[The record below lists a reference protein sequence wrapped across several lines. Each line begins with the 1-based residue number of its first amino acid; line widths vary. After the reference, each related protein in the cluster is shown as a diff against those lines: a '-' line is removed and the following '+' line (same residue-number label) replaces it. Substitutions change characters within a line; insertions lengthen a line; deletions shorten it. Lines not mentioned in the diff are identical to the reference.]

1 MRASTASTTSTGE
14 TFFLAM
20 AGASSD
26 ADIQQRVLSFM
37 VAAIVC
43 SPGGAEER
51 TMKLALNQGLSGAAS
66 LSGDIERVLEAERL
80 GYDSVWAAGAD
91 GFDAVTSATRN
102 AARTQ
107 RNHAGPAAN
116 AMARRTP

>member
-51 TMKLALNQGLSGAAS
+51 TMKVALNQGLSGAAS
-66 LSGDIERVLEAERL
+66 PSGDIERVLEAERPR
-80 GYDSVWAAGAD
+80 YDSVGGAGAVGSD
-91 GFDAVTSATRN
+91 CLTRASRI
-102 AARTQ
+102 AAETQ
-107 RNHAGPAAN
+107 RIHRVLAL
-116 AMARRTP
+116 